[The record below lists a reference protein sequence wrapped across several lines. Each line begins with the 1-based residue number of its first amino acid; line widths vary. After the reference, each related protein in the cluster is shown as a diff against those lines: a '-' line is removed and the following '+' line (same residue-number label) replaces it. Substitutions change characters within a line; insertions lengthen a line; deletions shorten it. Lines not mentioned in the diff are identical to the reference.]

1 MGNNATT
8 VPRIVEGSATPVQV
22 TVYASS
28 KLTWQDFS
36 WEGEAGDGPDGPGVC
51 SNFQDGP
58 EESRAWATRTPQEAV
73 DALRAE
79 AERLLLLYG
88 TPVGGYRIVV
98 PDGDGRKLERAER
111 VARRVDDLLFLVLR
125 VAAHLPEELEM
136 PIRGWVARTW
146 SRRATRERTY

>member
-1 MGNNATT
+1 MGKNT
-8 VPRIVEGSATPVQV
+8 VLRWAEGCATPEQI
-22 TVYASS
+22 TVYASCR
-28 KLTWQDFS
+28 LTWQDLS
-36 WEGEAGDGPDGPGVC
+36 WDGEAIDGPDGPGVC
-51 SNFQDGP
+51 SNFRDAP
-58 EESRAWATRTPQEAV
+58 KEEDRAWPTGTPREAV